1 VTALAFLIGG
11 ALAWLHFEILGRVI
25 APGVTVWI
33 AWYAAVLAAL
43 AFHAWRSGDKGART
57 AALVMLV
64 SFLAAHLIW
73 NASAWPIAAHS
84 LKNIVVA
91 SALFAVALAFQSRNI
106 FLAGALH
113 LAIVGVGAASDLG
126 FIFGSK
132 RPMQFI
138 AWSFPDVSAGLQHA
152 ALMVLSLGTRQ
163 HENAS
168 LEHDSGY
175 GGIRGV
181 FGVAALALRSRE
193 KDASS

>member
-1 VTALAFLIGG
+1 MTALTFLIGG
-11 ALAWLHFEILGRVI
+11 ALAWLHFEIVGRVI

-33 AWYAAVLAAL
+33 GWYAVVLAAL
-43 AFHAWRSGDKGART
+43 AFHAWRSRDKGTRA
-57 AALVMLV
+57 AALIMLA

-91 SALFAVALAFQSRNI
+91 AGLFAVALAFQNRII

-113 LAIVGVGAASDLG
+113 LAIVGIGAASDLG
-126 FIFGSK
+126 FIFGGK

-152 ALMVLSLGTRQ
+152 ALLVLSLRNREREG
-163 HENAS
+163 AS
-168 LEHDSGY
+168 VERDSGY
-175 GGIRGV
+175 GGFRWV
-181 FGVAALALRSRE
+181 SGVASVAMRKIAR
-193 KDASS
+193 